1 MIRLVV
7 AVVGC
12 ALVSRISLQPS
23 GNNRQKVDRI
33 RNTYYYRKK
42 SETTMTAF
50 LTIINKRGLPR
61 KFYYYRKNL
70 KTRMPAF
77 LTIIN
82 KENYPENLQIVCLY
96 PNK

>member
-42 SETTMTAF
+42 SETTDKRWTG
-50 LTIINKRGLPR
+50 LGIRIIIE
-61 KFYYYRKNL
+61 KNL
-70 KTRMPAF
+70 KQQT
-77 LTIIN
+77 
-82 KENYPENLQIVCLY
+82 KGGQD
-96 PNK
+96 